1 VVKESDTAF
10 YRVAVQELGREPAAL
25 SDFWPK
31 NLLIIDGGWTAFWRV
46 SDNEQPLHLL
56 CEQAQEAARMGRE
69 AFGTG
74 LLAWR
79 SLLCNRSIRF

>member
-46 SDNEQPLHLL
+46 SDNEPLHLL